1 MTRRAPA
8 KSAWTAPSAS
18 LTRPMPSPM
27 TDMQHRSTT
36 HARKRCIIP
45 ARVSENVT
53 PSGVR
58 IGSVLAIGLRMLRA
72 GPPKEQHEEDQLHD
86 AESDFQLVGNHRL
99 VILREESLDQSRPH
113 QQAGGAERQRDQV

>member
-27 TDMQHRSTT
+27 TDMQHRSTS
-36 HARKRCIIP
+36 HARKRCVIP

-58 IGSVLAIGLRMLRA
+58 IGSVLAMGLRILGA
-72 GPPKEQHEEDQLHD
+72 GPGQEQDEQDQLHD
-86 AESDFQLVGNHRL
+86 AESDLQLVGDHGL
-99 VILREESLDQSRPH
+99 VILREERLDQARPY
-113 QQAGGAERQRDQV
+113 